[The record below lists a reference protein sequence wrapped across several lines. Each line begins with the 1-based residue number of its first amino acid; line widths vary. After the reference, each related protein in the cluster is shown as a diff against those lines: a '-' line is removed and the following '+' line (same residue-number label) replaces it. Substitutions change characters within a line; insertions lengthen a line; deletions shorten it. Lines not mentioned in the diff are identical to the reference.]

1 MCDDDD
7 NFKGFIETI
16 MILKD
21 VLFNK
26 ENQIK
31 KKKDL
36 ILPKKKEKKKVK
48 LFIPEIREYINNPR
62 DSIKSNQTVQLTIKN
77 LKKKT

>member
-1 MCDDDD
+1 MCDDD
-7 NFKGFIETI
+7 NFKGFIDTI
-16 MILKD
+16 KILKD

-36 ILPKKKEKKKVK
+36 ILPKKKKKK
-48 LFIPEIREYINNPR
+48 
-62 DSIKSNQTVQLTIKN
+62 N
-77 LKKKT
+77 LNYSFQK

>member
-36 ILPKKKEKKKVK
+36 ILPKKKKKKKDK
-48 LFIPEIREYINNPR
+48 LFYIIG
-62 DSIKSNQTVQLTIKN
+62 DGDWGLG
-77 LKKKT
+77 KKLNYSFQK